1 MKAVEVILI
10 LVSLIISIFRVNSKI
25 NILCENVNAF
35 FYQGKNAL
43 NLQVEIVLGII
54 SIIILSSLIVL
65 NRIITIL
72 FLLNP
77 SLACCF
83 SKVDSVFTFDFF
95 VQYNLVYFDFV
106 RASNSQ
112 KSCVWYY
119 SMAKLYQTLV
129 WKSLMGILF
138 NFVLSNTLHTRNTHV
153 LQLSADHQGDCFAS
167 CENII
172 STFIHFRSSQTVLVT
187 FPYLPWY
194 WPWVHVND
202 NVQPEGVKL
211 SPLCPEKIGFLLLVP
226 GITDSK
232 WD

>member
-1 MKAVEVILI
+1 MILI

-112 KSCVWYY
+112 KSCVWYC
-119 SMAKLYQTLV
+119 SMAKPYQTLV
-129 WKSLMGILF
+129 WKSLMGVLF
-138 NFVLSNTLHTRNTHV
+138 NFVLSNTLHTRNTHA
-153 LQLSADHQGDCFAS
+153 LQLSADHQVTALQVVTTSFQHS
-167 CENII
+167 FI
-172 STFIHFRSSQTVLVT
+172 SG
-187 FPYLPWY
+187 LPRQSLLLSLTS
-194 WPWVHVND
+194 HGID
-202 NVQPEGVKL
+202 PEYMSMIMCNLRGL
-211 SPLCPEKIGFLLLVP
+211 NFLLCVL
-226 GITDSK
+226 K
-232 WD
+232 K